1 MIMLAFSDVECI
13 IRTDRQGG
21 ANSLPTL
28 TTRLNEVSE
37 WLITIYPFFIS
48 EAIPKP
54 LLPLPPLRV
63 LPANN
68 PHQREEEGE
77 P

>member
-37 WLITIYPFFIS
+37 WLISIYPFSIS
-48 EAIPKP
+48 LSIQKP
-54 LLPLPPLRV
+54 PVSLPHLRAMSWNK
-63 LPANN
+63 PAFA
-68 PHQREEEGE
+68 GE
-77 P
+77 IGG